1 MTKKLFVLLLAICP
15 FFAAC
20 GDDDNAKPYTEVDD
34 MAFLQARLAAEGDL
48 VYGVTV
54 GNDGSGILYRP
65 VKDIAEAQ
73 AEFYKLVPT
82 GKKHPGISTGD
93 DGQMTCTLTDAKGN
107 VQGSITYQPRTT
119 SSVCAEVSL
128 SPQLSKTI
136 RINQLRYIP
145 YEDWPNEGN
154 GFLKD
159 ILEQIKK

>member
-1 MTKKLFVLLLAICP
+1 MTKKLFVLLLAISP

-20 GDDDNAKPYTEVDD
+20 GNDDNAEPYTNMDD
-34 MAFLQARLAAEGDL
+34 MAFLQARLAAEGNL

-54 GNDGSGILYRP
+54 GNDDSGILYRP
-65 VKDIAEAQ
+65 VKDVAEAQ

-82 GKKHPGISTGD
+82 GKNHPGISNGD
-93 DGQMTCTLTDAKGN
+93 GGQMTCILTDAKGD

-128 SPQLSKTI
+128 SPQLSKAI

-145 YEDWPNEGN
+145 YEDWPNEDN

-159 ILEQIKK
+159 IMEQIKK

>member
-1 MTKKLFVLLLAICP
+1 MTKKLLVLLLAICP

-20 GDDDNAKPYTEVDD
+20 GNDDNAEPYTNMDD
-34 MAFLQARLAAEGDL
+34 MAFLQARLAAEGNL

-54 GNDGSGILYRP
+54 GNDDSGILYRP
-65 VKDIAEAQ
+65 VKDVAEAQ

-82 GKKHPGISTGD
+82 GKNHPGISNGD
-93 DGQMTCTLTDAKGN
+93 GGQMTCILTDAKGD

-128 SPQLSKTI
+128 SPQLSKAI

-145 YEDWPNEGN
+145 YEDWPNEDN

-159 ILEQIKK
+159 IMEQIKK